1 MFKNGALKG
10 GDVKLFLAISLFM
23 IPMEFMLAASIFMFG
38 TFGYFVVITIIHKGG
53 KKTFQDINSD
63 LFAFTTTGDVTNQF
77 ANGMAKIK
85 IPIGGAFFIT
95 LGVIISIFSLNLIKG
110 GLF

>member
-23 IPMEFMLAASIFMFG
+23 IPMEFMLSASIFMFG
-38 TFGYFVVITIIHKGG
+38 TFGYFVIVTISHKGG
-53 KKTFQDINSD
+53 KKTFNDINAD

-77 ANGMAKIK
+77 AAGMAKVTV
-85 IPIGGAFFIT
+85 PIGGAFFIT
-95 LGVIISIFSLNLIKG
+95 LGVIISLVSLNLIKG
-110 GLF
+110 ILF